1 MKSFAYVYIADLKRG
16 PAYIWFNR
24 KENHLSESIISA
36 PQGKYQT
43 TTEKRLLKEVQKLY
57 PQAVLFDDVERPGSY
72 RTIKPI

>member
-1 MKSFAYVYIADLKRG
+1 MKLYAYVYKSDLLRG

-24 KENHLSESIISA
+24 KEHHLCESVISA

-43 TTEKRLLKEVQKLY
+43 TTEKRLLKEVQKVY

-72 RTIKPI
+72 RTIKPK